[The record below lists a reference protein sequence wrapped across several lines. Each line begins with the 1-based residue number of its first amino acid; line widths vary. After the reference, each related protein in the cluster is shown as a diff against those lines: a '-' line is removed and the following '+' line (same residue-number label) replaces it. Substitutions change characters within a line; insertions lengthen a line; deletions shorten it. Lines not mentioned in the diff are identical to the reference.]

1 MANTPR
7 ATITYPNFMLS
18 SSVKARINVASE
30 ETFLVNLQRIL
41 NNHSAKRVVLFHDRL
56 IHERVDLLPIV
67 PADRAG
73 RGRQIHHREFFLWV
87 YPPIGATGAG
97 PGELPDRSHHPHHT
111 GRGAHRQPEA
121 EAVIG
126 AGRIGVADEIFDVGA
141 ELV

>member
-56 IHERVDLLPIV
+56 IHERVDLLAIV

-73 RGRQIHHREFFLWV
+73 RGCEIHYREFFLRID
-87 YPPIGATGAG
+87 PPIGTAGAG
-97 PGELPDRSHHPHHT
+97 PRELPERSHHPHHA
-111 GRGAHRQPEA
+111 GRGAHRKPEPEA
-121 EAVIG
+121 IIG
-126 AGRIGVADEIFDVGA
+126 AGRIGVADEILDV
-141 ELV
+141 